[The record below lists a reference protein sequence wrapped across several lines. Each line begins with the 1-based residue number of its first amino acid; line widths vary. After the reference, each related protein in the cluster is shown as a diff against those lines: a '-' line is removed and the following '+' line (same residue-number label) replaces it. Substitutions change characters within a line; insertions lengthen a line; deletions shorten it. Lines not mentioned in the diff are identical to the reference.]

1 MRDIQDRIR
10 KGSLLPLLCLSFL
23 YGLVYPIPA
32 LCADDLEVCG
42 YRELPLVMEQVP
54 KDGAWGSNNDHAMG
68 AWNQYMKLYRF
79 KDTDGSW
86 GKNRVNE
93 IGGFPSDDSLVDMWE
108 FHWGD
113 DLALTYIHMPLECGK
128 IWESD
133 IVFNPAYSWTGDPKD
148 TEDHPETVLY
158 YGAVLMHELAHTWE
172 WRPVTKTRGVSCRR

>member
-1 MRDIQDRIR
+1 MRDIRDRIR
-10 KGSLLPLLCLSFL
+10 KEILPSLLCLSFL
-23 YGLVYPIPA
+23 YGFVYPIPP
-32 LCADDLEVCG
+32 LFADDLEVCG

-54 KDGAWGSNNDHAMG
+54 RDGAWRSNNHLAMG
-68 AWNQYMKLYRF
+68 AWNQYMRLYSF

-93 IGGFPSDDSLVDMWE
+93 FGGFPSDDSLVDMWG

-113 DLALTYIHMPLECGK
+113 DLALTYIDMPLECGK

-148 TEDHPETVLY
+148 AEDHPETTLY
-158 YGAVLMHELAHTWE
+158 YDAVFMHELSHT
-172 WRPVTKTRGVSCRR
+172 